1 MYAGRL
7 KRHKIE
13 LAHAPEAEKVFIRLN
28 GIPLYETTMQ
38 NTENSK
44 TFQFFVDE
52 ELCII
57 TIQKKGNQYAYL
69 FTTPEFSTSRFA
81 RLRRWKDL
89 LLLTGIAAVF
99 VVVIGGLGVPFI
111 YNYFHTRQLNN
122 NLNMGGVITPA
133 YLTQAPDM
141 AALPTQNITLHYKFR
156 AGLRTITAQTQIP
169 AADSSLLALNSLFPI
184 TRNTVLEVL
193 YSGTDPH
200 VNRLLTNS
208 LPPKQTETYRQQA
221 RKTCMQHSFTNL
233 PATAGKT
240 LFCDCLLTYLYT
252 HYQLQGLAQVC
263 HANTPQTENSLYNA
277 ATFNAFLQQDLPQ
290 EITNICTKNA
300 NGGRE

>member
-13 LAHAPEAEKVFIRLN
+13 LAHAPEAEKIFIRLN

-44 TFQFFVDE
+44 TFQFFVDD

-57 TIQKKGNQYAYL
+57 TIEKKGNQYAYR
-69 FTTPEFSTSRFA
+69 FTTPEYSTSRLA
-81 RLRRWKDL
+81 RLRKWKDRL
-89 LLLTGIAAVF
+89 LLAGIAAVF
-99 VVVIGGLGVPFI
+99 ALVLGGLGAPFI

-122 NLNMGGVITPA
+122 NLSLGGMITPA
-133 YLTQAPDM
+133 YLTQTPNID
-141 AALPTQNITLHYKFR
+141 ALPNQSITLHYKFR
-156 AGLRTITAQTQIP
+156 AGLRTITSKTEIP

-200 VNRLLTNS
+200 VNRLLTGN
-208 LPPKQTETYRQQA
+208 LPQKQTETYRQQA
-221 RKTCMQHSFTNL
+221 RKACMQHSFTNL
-233 PATAGKT
+233 PVTAGKT

-252 HYQLQGLAQVC
+252 HYQLQGLARLC
-263 HANTPQTENSLYNA
+263 HANTPETENKLLNA
-277 ATFNAFLQQDLPQ
+277 ATFGAFMQQDLPQ
-290 EITNICTKNA
+290 EITNICTRNA
-300 NGGRE
+300 TGSKE